1 LRVAAEHHGDIDLL
15 VTDVLMPGIRGPE
28 LVEELTIRSPGIR
41 VLYMSGY
48 TDEDIS
54 RWGLQPGMAFIH
66 KPFTSEGF
74 SEAVN
79 EVLNTAR

>member
-1 LRVAAEHHGDIDLL
+1 
-15 VTDVLMPGIRGPE
+15 
-28 LVEELTIRSPGIR
+28 
-41 VLYMSGY
+41 MSGY
-48 TDEDIS
+48 TDDDIS

-79 EVLNTAR
+79 EVLAARR